1 MRRAVGSA
9 RVAVIAIAAAVLAA
23 APAVVA
29 QQQRLVEEVVA
40 RINADVIT
48 RTQYLD
54 VLAQT
59 EADIKQNSPSPE
71 VAAERFA
78 EIRPKILDLMIDNL
92 LIVQQ
97 GQELGVDV
105 EAKVNE
111 QLVAIA
117 NRENKS
123 ITELEEDMRRGGV
136 DPADVRARL
145 RERLVR
151 DEVMRQEVY
160 GSIWRSLTE
169 KEKLEYYEANRDKF
183 MQPGELKLSEIF
195 LAVEGRSFSE
205 IDTRAREIVTAVRNG
220 TPFVDLV
227 KRYGDSTRP
236 SFANNGSLGSFK
248 SAEELAAPLATA
260 VGSLQKGQVTE
271 PIRMPDGIVLIY
283 VDERRD
289 AAPRPY
295 KEVDNDVA
303 YSMVISRSKDAEE
316 KFLSRLRQGAYIRI
330 TDGYESAIATSKAAE
345 TKKTDN

>member
-1 MRRAVGSA
+1 MRRAVGAA
-9 RVAVIAIAAAVLAA
+9 RAAIAIAAAVFVA

-29 QQQRLVEEVVA
+29 QEQRLVEEVVA
-40 RINADVIT
+40 RVNADVIT

-54 VLAQT
+54 VLQQT
-59 EADIKQNSPSPE
+59 EADVKQNSPSPE

-105 EAKVNE
+105 EARVNE

-123 ITELEEDMRRGGV
+123 ITELEEDMRRNGV
-136 DPADVRARL
+136 DPTDVRARL

-169 KEKLEYYEANRDKF
+169 KEKQEYYEANRDKF

-195 LAVEGRSFSE
+195 LAVEGRSFTE
-205 IDTRAREIVTAVRNG
+205 LEGRAREIVTAVRNG
-220 TPFVDLV
+220 TAFVDLV

-236 SFANNGSLGSFK
+236 SYANNGSLGSFK
-248 SAEELAAPLATA
+248 SADELAAPLATA
-260 VGSLQKGQVTE
+260 VGSLQKGQITE
-271 PIRMPDGIVLIY
+271 PIRMADGIILIY

-289 AAPRPY
+289 PAPRPY
-295 KEVDNDVA
+295 KDVENDVA
-303 YSMVISRSKDAEE
+303 YSMVVSRSKDAEE
-316 KFLSRLRQGAYIRI
+316 KFLSKLRQGAYIRI
-330 TDGYESAIATSKAAE
+330 TDGYESAIAATKAAAAKE
-345 TKKTDN
+345 